1 MTNRTFPEAFQQTAA
16 TYPDAVALRT
26 PGDAVSYTW
35 REYADAV
42 RRIAGGFAELGVRHG
57 DTVAAMLAN
66 RPEFHLQEAAASHL
80 GATTFS
86 IYNTSSVDQV
96 RYLLEHS
103 GAKVVITER
112 QFLDTVEAARGTV
125 EHILVIEDGDLDRL
139 EPSAGFDF
147 EAAWKAVEPD
157 DVLCLIYTSGTT
169 GPPKGV
175 EHTHRTMFANIETL
189 LTVCPSQP
197 GDRVLSYLPAAHIAD
212 RALSQYIPIST
223 GVQVTCLDDFTQLA
237 AALAD
242 TQPTGWAAVPRIWQ
256 KLKSGIEAKLAND
269 VTGVKQ
275 KLAYWAIGT
284 GVKRAELRLSGKPVP
299 GLLEAQY
306 KVADALLLSKLR
318 AGMGLGNLRWAL
330 TGGAATPPADRA
342 YMMGI
347 GLPICE
353 GWGMS
358 EYAVG
363 ACTTLDEVR
372 YGSIG
377 KFLPGVEGKLAE
389 DGEILVRGAGLMRGY
404 RNDPEKTA
412 EAIADGWLRT
422 GDIATMDDE
431 GYLTIVD
438 RKKDLIINAG
448 GKNMSPANIEGA
460 IVPNSRLIGTVIAI
474 GEGAPYNVALIVLE
488 PEAAAEFAEQHG
500 LDADPA
506 VLAEDERVRAAVQ
519 EAVDAGNAKLSRVEQ
534 VKKFAILPTY
544 WEPGTDVLTPT
555 MKVKR
560 KPVSVKYAAEIAAL
574 YAGGQ
579 G

>member
-1 MTNRTFPEAFQQTAA
+1 MTDRTFPEAFQQTAA
-16 TYPDAVALRT
+16 AYPDAVALRT
-26 PGDAVSYTW
+26 PGDTVSYTW
-35 REYADAV
+35 REYAEAV
-42 RRIAGGFAELGVRHG
+42 RRIAGGLAGLGVRRG

-66 RPEFHLQEAAASHL
+66 RPEFNLQEAAASHL

-112 QFLDTVEAARGTV
+112 QFAGKLEESGSPV

-139 EPSAGFDF
+139 EPAPDFDF
-147 EAAWKAVEPD
+147 EATWRAVEPD

-175 EHTHRTMFANIETL
+175 EHTHRTMFANVETL
-189 LTVCPSQP
+189 LTVCPSGP
-197 GDRVLSYLPAAHIAD
+197 GDRFLSFLPSAHIAD
-212 RALSQYIPIST
+212 RTLSQYIPITT
-223 GVQVTCLDDFTQLA
+223 GAQVTDLADFTQLA

-242 TQPTGWAAVPRIWQ
+242 TKPHGWAAVPRVWQ
-256 KLKSGIEAKLAND
+256 KIKGGIETKLAND
-269 VTGVKQ
+269 VTGIEQ

-284 GVKRAELRLSGKPVP
+284 GTRVAERRLSGKPVSTV
-299 GLLEAQY
+299 LRVQY
-306 KVADALLLSKLR
+306 KLADALVLSKLR
-318 AGMGLGNLRWAL
+318 AALGLGELRWAL
-330 TGGAATPPADRA
+330 TGGAATPPDVRTFL
-342 YMMGI
+342 MGL
-347 GLPICE
+347 GLPISE

-358 EYAVG
+358 EYAVLVS
-363 ACTTLDEVR
+363 TTPDQVR

-389 DGEILVRGAGLMRGY
+389 DGEVLMRGAGLMRGY

-412 EAIADGWLRT
+412 EAIIDGWLHT
-422 GDIATMDDE
+422 GDIATLDAE
-431 GYLTIVD
+431 GYLAIVD

-460 IVPNSRLIGTVIAI
+460 IVPNSPLIGTVVAI
-474 GEGAPYNVALIVLE
+474 GDGAPYNVALIILD
-488 PEAAAEFAEQHG
+488 PDAAAEFAEQNG

-506 VLAEDERVRAAVQ
+506 VLAEDERVRAVVQ
-519 EAVDAGNAKLSRVEQ
+519 EAVDAGNARLSRVEQ
-534 VKKFAILPTY
+534 VKKFAIMPTY
-544 WEPGTDVLTPT
+544 WEPGTEELTPT

-560 KPVSVKYAAEIAAL
+560 KSVSVKYAATIAAI
-574 YAGGQ
+574 YSGDQ